1 VASGVG
7 GGGGSWGVCVCGEL
21 GPRSTQPPHPSLH
34 FPQVPPCLWACGHPL
49 GPIRRGI
56 TPVWQFGCPPLP
68 RPRLGPP
75 PQCHQDP
82 GGWSG
87 YNVGGSGYCVYNIH
101 TYITHAQITPGWV
114 GERGWVTGD
123 TGDT

>member
-56 TPVWQFGCPPLP
+56 TPVWQFGCPHYPDLGWAPLP
-68 RPRLGPP
+68 SATRIPV
-75 PQCHQDP
+75 
-82 GGWSG
+82 
-87 YNVGGSGYCVYNIH
+87 VGAVTTLVAVVTVYITYIH
-101 TYITHAQITPGWV
+101 T
-114 GERGWVTGD
+114 
-123 TGDT
+123 